1 MVREELYPMWMVS
14 QVGKLILELET
25 ISCQKEQSPL
35 HIRLLSNQIEKLS
48 PLLQKLCGRSWSD
61 LAAQSAFS
69 ALYGALEGTFR
80 YLYTTWF
87 CPFSWNFSDS
97 IICGILRCKN
107 GISLLIVRDWVNVLE
122 LNFLRTLTN
131 ILTVSYNSLQS
142 AFPYSFVSTDALVA
156 DDALHCWKQ
165 SGR

>member
-14 QVGKLILELET
+14 QVGKLILKLEM

-35 HIRLLSNQIEKLS
+35 HIRQLSNQIEKLS

-80 YLYTTWF
+80 YLYTQPDF
-87 CPFSWNFSDS
+87 ALSPEIFL
-97 IICGILRCKN
+97 IL
-107 GISLLIVRDWVNVLE
+107 
-122 LNFLRTLTN
+122 
-131 ILTVSYNSLQS
+131 
-142 AFPYSFVSTDALVA
+142 SFVGSYAARMGSL
-156 DDALHCWKQ
+156 
-165 SGR
+165 

>member
-1 MVREELYPMWMVS
+1 MCSLNFTKMVREELYPMWMVS

-48 PLLQKLCGRSWSD
+48 PLLQKLCGRSCSD

-80 YLYTTWF
+80 YLYTQPDF
-87 CPFSWNFSDS
+87 ALSPEIFL
-97 IICGILRCKN
+97 IL
-107 GISLLIVRDWVNVLE
+107 
-122 LNFLRTLTN
+122 
-131 ILTVSYNSLQS
+131 
-142 AFPYSFVSTDALVA
+142 SFVGSYAARMGSL
-156 DDALHCWKQ
+156 C
-165 SGR
+165 